1 MNKSLSLVLA
11 LVLALGLV
19 GAACGDSDDSS
30 STAAEDTGNGPP
42 DTAELDEAIKE
53 LEENLDNLPE
63 NLADCAEIS
72 TRWASLN
79 LDTLGGGTPESI
91 EEDSD
96 ALKALLPDDLH
107 DDVDVIAD
115 NMAKIADEGIAA
127 AADDLDSEESSAA
140 NDAISDY
147 LEETCTG

>member
-1 MNKSLSLVLA
+1 MNKSLSLILA
-11 LVLALGLV
+11 LVFALGLL
-19 GAACGDSDDSS
+19 GAACGGSDDSS
-30 STAAEDTGNGPP
+30 STTAGDTGNGPP

-53 LEENLDNLPE
+53 LEENLDYLPE

-79 LDTLGGGTPESI
+79 LDTLGGGSSESI

-107 DDVDVIAD
+107 DDVDVISA
-115 NMAKIADEGIAA
+115 NMAKVADEGIVA

-147 LEETCTG
+147 LAETCAG